1 MRIVVAGVLAMLVGL
16 CGAAGA
22 QTAPPPPVRLEGNLT
37 LTSDYRFRGI
47 SQSDRAPAVQG
58 TANAVLSS
66 GLYAGTFVSTIGRY
80 VVDGADPEI
89 DLYAGVR
96 RTLGGTAIDAG
107 LLYYVYPGTAGFNGN
122 YFEPYVTVTHT
133 LGPVTAKVAGNFS
146 WKQRALGLQPD
157 ERRSGIYGY
166 GELALAVPR
175 TPVTMTG
182 HLGRSFHASY
192 ATFGERYTDW
202 SLAAGYSIRR
212 LTLTAAYV
220 DTSKSIRSYPGGG
233 RDRDVAGAGALASV
247 SLAF

>member
-1 MRIVVAGVLAMLVGL
+1 MRMVVAGVLAMVAVL
-16 CGAAGA
+16 CGAASA
-22 QTAPPPPVRLEGNLT
+22 QTAPPPPVKLEGNLT

-47 SQSDRAPAVQG
+47 SQSDRAPAIQG

-96 RTLGGTAIDAG
+96 RTLGGTAVDAG
-107 LLYYVYPGTAGFNGN
+107 LLYYVYPGSVSFSGN

-133 LGPVTAKVAGNFS
+133 LGPVSAKAGGNFS

-175 TPVTMTG
+175 TPVTMTA

-202 SLAAGYSIRR
+202 SLAAAYTRKR

-220 DTSKSIRSYPGGG
+220 DTNKAIRSYPGGG
-233 RDRDVAGAGALASV
+233 RDRDVGGAGALASIA
-247 SLAF
+247 LTY